1 MKPTPINQSVMTDT
15 AGADMGS
22 TQGALRATGV
32 EPMSGDRKKP
42 PRVSVLP
49 PDPEVPE
56 KKRRRKFTAKYKL
69 SILSKADLCTEPGQ
83 VGALLRREGLYSSHL
98 TTWRRQKEKGLL
110 DALSPKKRGR
120 KKNPTNPLADKVA
133 RLEKDNRRLQQ
144 KLKQAEL
151 IIEAQKKMSEIL
163 GISQNLQES
172 DETK

>member
-1 MKPTPINQSVMTDT
+1 
-15 AGADMGS
+15 
-22 TQGALRATGV
+22 
-32 EPMSGDRKKP
+32 MSGDRKKP
-42 PRVSVLP
+42 PRVSVVP
-49 PDPEVPE
+49 PDPEVSE

-120 KKNPTNPLADKVA
+120 KKKPTNPLADTVA

-151 IIEAQKKMSEIL
+151 IIEAQKKISEIL

-172 DETK
+172 DEIK

>member
-1 MKPTPINQSVMTDT
+1 MKPVSMNQSIPTER

-32 EPMSGDRKKP
+32 EPMSGDRKNLH
-42 PRVSVLP
+42 RVP

-69 SILSKADLCTEPGQ
+69 SVLSESDLCTEPGQ
-83 VGALLRREGLYSSHL
+83 IGALLRREGLYSSHL

-120 KKNPTNPLADKVA
+120 KKKSTNPLADRVA

-163 GISQNLQES
+163 GISQNLEES

>member
-1 MKPTPINQSVMTDT
+1 MKPTPINQSDMTDT
-15 AGADMGS
+15 ASADMGS
-22 TQGALRATGV
+22 TQGAHRATGV
-32 EPMSGDRKKP
+32 EPMSGDRKNLY
-42 PRVSVLP
+42 RVP

-69 SILSKADLCTEPGQ
+69 SVLSESDSCTEPGQ
-83 VGALLRREGLYSSHL
+83 IGALLRREGLYSSHL

-120 KKNPTNPLADKVA
+120 KKKSTNPLADRVA

-163 GISQNLQES
+163 GISQNLEES

>member
-1 MKPTPINQSVMTDT
+1 
-15 AGADMGS
+15 
-22 TQGALRATGV
+22 
-32 EPMSGDRKKP
+32 MSGGRKKLHHV
-42 PRVSVLP
+42 PRIA

-69 SILSKADLCTEPGQ
+69 SILSEADLCAEPGQ
-83 VGALLRREGLYSSHL
+83 IGALLRREGLYSSHL
-98 TTWRRQKEKGLL
+98 TTWRRQKEQGLL

-163 GISQNLQES
+163 GISQNLEES
-172 DETK
+172 DESK

>member
-1 MKPTPINQSVMTDT
+1 MKPTPINQSDMADT
-15 AGADMGS
+15 AGADMGL
-22 TQGALRATGV
+22 TQGARGATGV
-32 EPMSGDRKKP
+32 EPMSGDRKKLNRV
-42 PRVSVLP
+42 PRVP

-69 SILSKADLCTEPGQ
+69 RILSEADLCAQPGQ
-83 VGALLRREGLYSSHL
+83 VGDLLRREGLYSSHL
-98 TTWRRQKEKGLL
+98 TTWRRQREEGLL

-120 KKNPTNPLADKVA
+120 KKTPRNPLADRVA

-163 GISQNLQES
+163 GISQNLEES

>member
-1 MKPTPINQSVMTDT
+1 MKPTPINQYDMTDT

-32 EPMSGDRKKP
+32 EPMSGDRKKLNRV
-42 PRVSVLP
+42 PRIP

-69 SILSKADLCTEPGQ
+69 SILSQTDSCTEPGQ
-83 VGALLRREGLYSSHL
+83 IGGVLRREGLYSSHL
-98 TTWRRQKEKGLL
+98 TTWRRQKEEGLL

>member
-1 MKPTPINQSVMTDT
+1 MKPTPINQSAKTDG

-22 TQGALRATGV
+22 TQGARRATGV
-32 EPMSGDRKKP
+32 EPMSGDRKKLHRAL
-42 PRVSVLP
+42 RVP
-49 PDPEVPE
+49 PDPEVSE

-69 SILSKADLCTEPGQ
+69 SILAQTDSCTEPGQ
-83 VGALLRREGLYSSHL
+83 IGAVLRREGLYSSHL
-98 TTWRRQKEKGLL
+98 TTWRRQKEEGLL

-120 KKNPTNPLADKVA
+120 KKKPTNPLADKVA

-163 GISQNLQES
+163 GISQNLEES

>member
-1 MKPTPINQSVMTDT
+1 MKPTPINQSEITDT

-22 TQGALRATGV
+22 TQGAHRATGV
-32 EPMSGDRKKP
+32 EPMSGDRKKLH
-42 PRVSVLP
+42 RVSVVP

-69 SILSKADLCTEPGQ
+69 RILSEADLCTQPGQ
-83 VGALLRREGLYSSHL
+83 VGDLLRREGLYSSHL
-98 TTWRRQKEKGLL
+98 TTWRRQKEEGLL

-120 KKNPTNPLADKVA
+120 KKKPTNPFADKVA

-163 GISQNLQES
+163 GISQNLEES

>member
-1 MKPTPINQSVMTDT
+1 MKATPIDQYDLTDT
-15 AGADMGS
+15 AGADKGS
-22 TQGALRATGV
+22 TQGALGATGV
-32 EPMSGDRKKP
+32 EPLSGDRKKLNRAL
-42 PRVSVLP
+42 RVP

-69 SILSKADLCTEPGQ
+69 SILSQTDSCTEPGQ
-83 VGALLRREGLYSSHL
+83 IGALLRREGLYSSHL
-98 TTWRRQKEKGLL
+98 TTWRRQKEEGLL

-120 KKNPTNPLADKVA
+120 KKKPTNPLADKVA

-163 GISQNLQES
+163 GISQNLEES
-172 DETK
+172 DENK

>member
-1 MKPTPINQSVMTDT
+1 MKATPINQYDLTDT

-22 TQGALRATGV
+22 TQGARGAIGV
-32 EPMSGDRKKP
+32 EPMSGDRKKLNRAL
-42 PRVSVLP
+42 RVP

-69 SILSKADLCTEPGQ
+69 SILSQTDSCTEPGQ
-83 VGALLRREGLYSSHL
+83 IGVLLRREGLYSSHL
-98 TTWRRQKEKGLL
+98 TTWRRQKEEGLL

-120 KKNPTNPLADKVA
+120 KKIPTNPLADKVA

-163 GISQNLQES
+163 GISRNLEES

>member
-1 MKPTPINQSVMTDT
+1 MKPIPMNQTNPTDG

-22 TQGALRATGV
+22 TEGARRATEV
-32 EPMSGDRKKP
+32 EPMSGDRKRLH
-42 PRVSVLP
+42 RVP
-49 PDPEVPE
+49 PDPEVSE

-69 SILSKADLCTEPGQ
+69 NILSEADLCVALGQ
-83 VGALLRREGLYSSHL
+83 LGALLRREGLYSSHL
-98 TTWRRQKEKGLL
+98 TTWRRQREEGLL

-120 KKNPTNPLADKVA
+120 KKKPKNPLTDRVA

-163 GISQNLQES
+163 GISQNLAES
-172 DETK
+172 DESK